1 MIVRR
6 DFIALGVSALVAV
19 ALPLILLQPGAQPI
33 ADAPIA
39 AQQPIAPPPQ
49 PAPSSAFERTLF
61 AAVPAAADESA
72 LQDAPAL
79 IGIVG
84 RLDQDAVALVRTADG
99 TSRTLAVGAS
109 VDGWKLESL
118 SIDAG
123 YFTRGAQRVRVPLPA
138 SDAPSDPAQ

>member
-1 MIVRR
+1 MIARR
-6 DFIALGVSALVAV
+6 DFIALGVSGLVAV
-19 ALPLILLQPGAQPI
+19 ALPLILLQPGAQPV

-49 PAPSSAFERTLF
+49 PALSSAFERTLF

-72 LQDAPAL
+72 PQDAPAL

-123 YFTRGAQRVRVPLPA
+123 YFTRGAQRVRVPLPT

>member
-1 MIVRR
+1 MIDRR
-6 DFIALGVSALVAV
+6 DLIALGVSGAVAV
-19 ALPLILLQPGAQPI
+19 AMPLALLQPGAQPV
-33 ADAPIA
+33 ADAPA
-39 AQQPIAPPPQ
+39 ATQQPIAPPPQ
-49 PAPSSAFERTLF
+49 PALSSAFERTLF
-61 AAVPAAADESA
+61 GSSPAAADESA
-72 LQDAPAL
+72 PQDAPAL

-123 YFTRGAQRVRVPLPA
+123 YFTRGAQRVRVPLPS
-138 SDAPSDPAQ
+138 SDAPADALQ